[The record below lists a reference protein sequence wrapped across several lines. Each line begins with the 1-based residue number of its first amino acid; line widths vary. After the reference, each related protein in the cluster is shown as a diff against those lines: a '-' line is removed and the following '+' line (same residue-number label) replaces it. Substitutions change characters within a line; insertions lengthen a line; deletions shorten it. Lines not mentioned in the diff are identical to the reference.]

1 MPHQPDLPPEVIAL
15 ARRLGAR
22 QVSQQV
28 SQQGEGSRSSFG
40 QTGTLR
46 NLGDERWMRFSAR
59 QWIAA
64 DALAFSWRAKVGPL
78 GLVHVEDA
86 LIDGQPIGAVKV
98 MGLIPLK
105 RAATSAGLIKGE
117 LQRYLAELPW
127 SPDALLSNPSLKW
140 QVRSENELRVSA
152 SLRGV
157 EGSVDITLDA
167 EGLPHTTFA
176 MRPALSENGFVE
188 REWHGT
194 FADYREVEGRLVPF
208 AGRVGWTIEGE
219 YFEVWRGALT
229 DWTSAVS

>member
-15 ARRLGAR
+15 ARRLGA
-22 QVSQQV
+22 QY
-28 SQQGEGSRSSFG
+28 GEGSRSSFG

-46 NLGDERWMRFSAR
+46 NLGDEGWMPFSAR

-86 LIDGQPIGAVKV
+86 LIEGRPIGAVKV

-105 RAATSAGLIKGE
+105 RAATSEGLIKGE

-127 SPDALLSNPSLKW
+127 NPDAVLSNCALHW
-140 QVRSENELRVSA
+140 QVRAERELRVSA
-152 SLRGV
+152 TLQGV
-157 EGSVDITLDA
+157 EASVDITLDA

-176 MRPALSENGFVE
+176 MRPALSEEGFIE

-194 FADYREVEGRLVPF
+194 FTDFREVEGRLVPF
-208 AGRVGWTIEGE
+208 AGRVGWTMQGE
-219 YFEVWRGALT
+219 YFEVWRGVLT
-229 DWTSAVS
+229 DWTSAAS